1 MKNVLLFLLLFCFV
15 NVLRSQ
21 KSTSD
26 FFKQNYSEQ
35 NIKDA
40 LKSLDSIKK
49 VGKLSKYDKV
59 RWHINYSNHLF
70 NNQKYALASEKI
82 RAGLKIN
89 EDVKNDTF
97 AIFFHKTQ
105 GNCYYYL
112 GLKDKVNS
120 HYLKG
125 LKIAEQSKNYCEVA
139 FLSNNIGAMYSELQN
154 FSKAEKYLLQSI
166 EFMKKCG
173 QESKSFMTYRIL
185 ASLYDNNQKFQKASA
200 IYKNLIVLSQTMS
213 DSNLVSTAHSYYCNH
228 FVLRKM
234 YDSAQVQID
243 KSFSY
248 LKNSKNFGSLLIA
261 NDINSNLALLKK
273 DYKTAYLSLKKSNQL
288 REKINKTE
296 QQKAISSLEIKYE
309 TEKKEQD
316 LKLKNIQLKQ
326 SQERSSYILVL
337 SFLSIFILLIVAVFI
352 FIRIRWKQKTKAEI
366 ERVKK
371 EQEIAFTKEQERTRI
386 ARELHD
392 NIGSTISYITKKT
405 EAILEDNQNGEIQ
418 NGDLIQVKESAQ
430 EIMGGLRETLWAL
443 NSKEIS
449 NIDLV
454 DKLKVYI
461 KKHALIPFKIEDKIE
476 LEHIIPNESA
486 LAIFRCSQEIINNCN
501 KHSEAK
507 NLKIKFNS
515 AENTLIE
522 LIFED
527 DGVGFD
533 LKEKAEHYGLK
544 NLKSRLEE
552 IGAEFKIDSTI
563 EKGTVYSIFLKNNF

>member
-1 MKNVLLFLLLFCFV
+1 MLA
-15 NVLRSQ
+15 
-21 KSTSD
+21 
-26 FFKQNYSEQ
+26 FFKKNYLETDL
-35 NIKDA
+35 KKA
-40 LKSLDSIKK
+40 LKSLDSINKNEN
-49 VGKLSKYDKV
+49 LSKYDQV

-70 NNQKYALASEKI
+70 KAQKYALANEKI
-82 RAGLKIN
+82 IAGLKIN
-89 EDVKNDTF
+89 ELVKNDTF
-97 AIFFHKTQ
+97 SIYFYKNQ

-112 GLKDKVNS
+112 SLKDKALPY
-120 HYLKG
+120 YLKG
-125 LKIAEQSKNYCEVA
+125 LEVA
-139 FLSNNIGAMYSELQN
+139 EKINHLNEIAQLSNNIGAMYSEQHN
-154 FSKAEKYLLQSI
+154 FSKSEYYLLKSI
-166 EFMKKCG
+166 ENMKKSG
-173 QESKSFMTYRIL
+173 ANDKSFMTYRIL
-185 ASLYDNNQKFQKASA
+185 ASLYDENNKFKEASSIYQK
-200 IYKNLIVLSQTMS
+200 LISLSKTFS
-213 DSNLVSTAHSYYCNH
+213 DSNLISTAYSYYCNH
-228 FVLRKM
+228 FILRKM

-243 KSFSY
+243 KSFLY
-248 LKNSKNFGSLLIA
+248 LKNSNHYASLLVA
-261 NDINSNLALLKK
+261 NDINSHLAFLKN
-273 DYKTAYLSLKKSNQL
+273 DFRSAYFSLKKSNEL

-296 QQKAISSLEIKYE
+296 QQKAISDLEIKYE

-316 LKLKNIQLKQ
+316 LKLKIIQLKQ

-337 SFLSIFILLIVAVFI
+337 SILSIFILLIVVVFI

-405 EAILEDNQNGEIQ
+405 EAILEDNQSGEIQ
-418 NGDLIQVKESAQ
+418 KGDLIQVKESAQ

-443 NSKEIS
+443 NSKEIT
-449 NIDLV
+449 NIDLI

-507 NLKIKFNS
+507 NLKIQFNT
-515 AENTLIE
+515 AENILIQ
-522 LIFED
+522 LIFCD
-527 DGVGFD
+527 DGIGFD
-533 LKEKAEHYGLK
+533 LKEKSEHYGLK

-552 IGAEFKIDSTI
+552 IAAIFEISSKLGE
-563 EKGTVYSIFLKNNF
+563 GTNYEILLKKNQI